1 MAYLCKFSDNKQKG
15 TEQAPLC
22 INVDITENIF
32 TPFACASVVNEFI
45 KSLVYQKSQIPY
57 PYNWL
62 KTVVNRKRKSCEGDE
77 RKKPINLN
85 IDRHYR
91 VVSTAYDNLE
101 EIMKNIRKEL
111 DSSCEV
117 HEILILFGTTPQC
130 PKEAYTI
137 KVPSI
142 DRSHLEENHV
152 QDISKN
158 QQKILRYCVLTYIY
172 LLITRQY

>member
-1 MAYLCKFSDNKQKG
+1 MAYSCKFSDKKRKS
-15 TEQAPLC
+15 TEQPPMC

-62 KTVVNRKRKSCEGDE
+62 KNVVNRKRKSAEGEE
-77 RKKPINLN
+77 RKKPVNLN

-91 VVSTAYDNLE
+91 IVSTAYDNLE
-101 EIMKNIRKEL
+101 EIMKHIIKEFE
-111 DSSCEV
+111 SSSEV
-117 HEILILFGTTPQC
+117 YEVLILFGTTPQC

-142 DRSHLEENHV
+142 DRSHLEENHL

-158 QQKILRYCVLTYIY
+158 QQKILRYIVFPLGENIDK
-172 LLITRQY
+172 